1 MKKYNEFEEENID
14 EEEMKILNAR
24 KSYKDRYKE
33 NYQYF
38 EMNDNTYFMKFRT
51 MMLHK
56 NNKFFNLLK
65 YFRM

>member
-38 EMNDNTYFMKFRT
+38 EMNDNTYEI
-51 MMLHK
+51 
-56 NNKFFNLLK
+56 
-65 YFRM
+65 

>member
-24 KSYKDRYKE
+24 KSYKSRYKE

-38 EMNDNTYFMKFRT
+38 EMNDNT
-51 MMLHK
+51 HEI
-56 NNKFFNLLK
+56 
-65 YFRM
+65 